1 MKQYDVFAS
10 EGGYRY
16 AGAIWAGGPVI
27 DASPWFATADEA
39 KSASDAQR
47 KLDAQWLQEE
57 LDRLGLTEADL
68 DV

>member
-1 MKQYDVFAS
+1 MKQYEVFAS

-16 AGAIWAGGPVI
+16 AGAIWAGGPI
-27 DASPWFATADEA
+27 LDSSPWFKSEAEA
-39 KSASDAQR
+39 KDASDAQR
-47 KLDAQWLQEE
+47 ERDAQWLADE